1 VAPGANGAAP
11 TRTLL
16 GSAVAPLRLPAL
28 PADGTAV
35 PVTVTLPGV
44 VATVAAGHRLVVAL
58 ATTDQGFASP
68 PDPAVYRID
77 LDRTVPA
84 VLSVPSV
91 AGTETGGTSVPLGP
105 VIAVGLLL
113 AGVVVAVVV
122 GRVVAARRRRRD
134 LEPGGDLA
142 VDPDLVDV
150 PLVVRG
156 VAKTF
161 RNGFVAVRD
170 VGFRVER
177 GQVLGLLGPN
187 GAGKTTTLRMLM
199 GLVRPTAGELRV
211 FGVRVVP
218 GSPVLGRLGS
228 FVEGPGF
235 LPHLSGRA
243 NLELYWAATGRPLGE
258 SGMDEALEIAGLGT
272 GIDRTVK
279 TYSQGMRQR
288 LAIAQAMLGLP
299 DLLVL
304 DEPTNGLDP
313 PQIHAMRDVLRR
325 YAREGGR
332 TVLVSSHLLAEVEQT
347 CSHVVVMHRGE
358 VVASGEVAE
367 LVAGGQMAITVPA
380 GERDRA
386 VALVAAGEH
395 AAEAD
400 RDRDDVV
407 VVDLGRDAGPTERA
421 AVVRRVVDAGID
433 VVGVGPRRRLED
445 VFLALIGEEGPS

>member
-1 VAPGANGAAP
+1 
-11 TRTLL
+11 
-16 GSAVAPLRLPAL
+16 
-28 PADGTAV
+28 
-35 PVTVTLPGV
+35 VTVTLPGV
-44 VATVAAGHRLVVAL
+44 VATVAAGHRLEVAL
-58 ATTDQGFASP
+58 ATTDQAFASP
-68 PDPAVYRID
+68 PDPAVYRVD

-91 AGTETGGTSVPLGP
+91 AGTETGGTTVPLGP
-105 VIAVGLLL
+105 VVAVGLLL
-113 AGVVVAVVV
+113 AGVVIAVVV

-134 LEPGGDLA
+134 LEPGGDLS

-150 PLVVRG
+150 PLEVRG
-156 VAKTF
+156 LAKTF

-243 NLELYWAATGRPLGE
+243 NLELYWAATGRPLPE
-258 SGMDEALEIAGLGT
+258 ARLEEALEIAGLGT
-272 GIDRTVK
+272 GIDRIVR

-304 DEPTNGLDP
+304 DEPTTGLDP
-313 PQIHAMRDVLRR
+313 QARHLLWDRLFRLKAQGVTLIITTHYMDEAEQLCDRLVVMDKGRIVAEGSPAALIAKHSTREVLELRF
-325 YAREGGR
+325 APGEQESSAR
-332 TVLVSSHLLAEVEQT
+332 TVEDLADRVEVLPDRVLLYT
-347 CSHVVVMHRGE
+347 
-358 VVASGEVAE
+358 
-367 LVAGGQMAITVPA
+367 
-380 GERDRA
+380 
-386 VALVAAGEH
+386 AAGESTLEQVH
-395 AAEAD
+395 ARGA
-400 RDRDDVV
+400 RPVSS
-407 VVDLGRDAGPTERA
+407 L
-421 AVVRRVVDAGID
+421 VRRSS
-433 VVGVGPRRRLED
+433 LED
-445 VFLALIGEEGPS
+445 VFLRLTGRTLVD

>member
-1 VAPGANGAAP
+1 
-11 TRTLL
+11 
-16 GSAVAPLRLPAL
+16 
-28 PADGTAV
+28 
-35 PVTVTLPGV
+35 
-44 VATVAAGHRLVVAL
+44 
-58 ATTDQGFASP
+58 
-68 PDPAVYRID
+68 
-77 LDRTVPA
+77 
-84 VLSVPSV
+84 
-91 AGTETGGTSVPLGP
+91 
-105 VIAVGLLL
+105 
-113 AGVVVAVVV
+113 
-122 GRVVAARRRRRD
+122 
-134 LEPGGDLA
+134 
-142 VDPDLVDV
+142 
-150 PLVVRG
+150 

-243 NLELYWAATGRPLGE
+243 NLELYWAATGRPLPE
-258 SGMDEALEIAGLGT
+258 ARLEEALEIAGLGT
-272 GIDRTVK
+272 GIDRIVR

-313 PQIHAMRDVLRR
+313 PQIHAMREVLRR
-325 YAREGGR
+325 YAGESPEDGRRR
-332 TVLVSSHLLAEVEQT
+332 TVLVSSHQLAEVEQT

-358 VVASGEVAE
+358 VVATGEVAE
-367 LVAGGQMAITVPA
+367 LVAGGQMGITVPP

-400 RDRDDVV
+400 RERDDVV
-407 VVDLGRDAGPTERA
+407 VVDVGRDAGPTERA
-421 AVVRRVVDAGID
+421 AVVRLLVDAGID

-445 VFLALIGEEGPS
+445 VFLALIGEEGPT